1 VRLRRNKPTCLTG
14 RLTHRLTSVGW
25 VVTVPL
31 LAMALAWLVG
41 LDRWVLPASLGITF
55 FPLALAPV
63 WLIVIGALAGR
74 QWPLATTAALVA
86 VVHLAA
92 VGPALPTDPAPITG
106 AGEPLR
112 IVTANSSF
120 RNTTPDEWAS
130 ALLALDADVI
140 VVQEYAPTT
149 REALF
154 RAGVRERYPRQSVSL
169 RPYSAG
175 VAMFSRLP
183 MRGTS
188 VPTFGQD
195 GVAASVKVGDRWMR
209 ILNVHTVALP
219 HRSAWRDSFTDL
231 ERYLVDQPAPLIAAG
246 DFNATLW
253 HQPMRELLQG
263 PLRDAHADRH
273 RGLATTWPV
282 GKPGVPFALLDHV
295 LVTST
300 IDVRSV
306 AERTLPGSD
315 HRAVVADLLVR
326 YP

>member
-1 VRLRRNKPTCLTG
+1 
-14 RLTHRLTSVGW
+14 
-25 VVTVPL
+25 
-31 LAMALAWLVG
+31 MALAWLVG
-41 LDRWVLPASLGITF
+41 LDRWFLPASLGVTF
-55 FPLALAPV
+55 VPLALAPA
-63 WLIVIGALAGR
+63 WLIAVGALAGR
-74 QWPLATTAALVA
+74 RWPLATAAGLIT

-92 VGPALPTDPAPITG
+92 VAPALPIDPAPIAGT
-106 AGEPLR
+106 GEPLR

-120 RNTTPDEWAS
+120 RNTIPDEWAR
-130 ALLALDADVI
+130 ALVALDADVI
-140 VVQEYAPTT
+140 VVQEYPHAI
-149 REALF
+149 RDALW
-154 RAGVRERYPRQSVSL
+154 RAGVRERYPWQSVSL

-175 VAMFSRLP
+175 VAMFSRLA

-188 VPTFGQD
+188 VPTFGED
-195 GVAASVKVGDRWMR
+195 GIAASVKVGDRWMR
-209 ILNVHTVALP
+209 ILNVHTAALP
-219 HRSAWRDSFTDL
+219 DRSAWRDSFSDL

-253 HQPMRELLQG
+253 HQPMRQLLDG

-273 RGLATTWPV
+273 RALATTWPV
-282 GKPGVPFALLDHV
+282 GKPGAPFALLDHV